1 MKKIIARLVF
11 FLFLFLIGRY
21 LYNNEPTIRDTI
33 DKIIPSLKKK
43 DKKTISADNTKRINI
58 QPALIP
64 KLIFHHNYQEVYK
77 PVIINLNYKPG
88 GTYVDVF
95 IQGLR
100 WKCITDAVED
110 RYNLPHGFIFA
121 MMLQET
127 NGIEFLLNSLNDG
140 GAGLCHMQPLMATW
154 FGLKTYNDCT
164 AMVCRVDA
172 IALKQFIN
180 TNKGKR
186 ALLAKVDERLD
197 HVKNLDAAGR
207 MIAYYMSRESVDNG
221 PLRSALRG
229 YTGTG
234 NYQGYWKNVKK
245 FIQLLNNEKFIEKV
259 EKRFNEINPYLI
271 VDGKHSNFQG
281 YLESYRKLADNYGLE
296 EYKALPK
303 YLPKNSEIVKRTYK
317 NYLGN

>member
-33 DKIIPSLKKK
+33 DKIIPSLKK

-64 KLIFHHNYQEVYK
+64 KLIFNHTYEEVHQ
-77 PVIINLNYKPG
+77 PVIMNLNYKPD

-127 NGIEFLLNSLNDG
+127 NGIEFLLNSKNDG
-140 GAGLCHMQPLMATW
+140 GAGLCHMQPDMTHL
-154 FGLKTYNDCT
+154 FGLVTYNDCNEHI
-164 AMVCRVDA
+164 CFLDA
-172 IALKQFIN
+172 LALRKFIY
-180 TNKGKR
+180 KHRYER
-186 ALLAKVDERLD
+186 ALLARIDERLD

-207 MIAYYMSRESVDNG
+207 MIAYYMSRTSIDNG

-229 YTGTG
+229 YTGTT
-234 NYQGYWKNVKK
+234 NYEGYWKNVKT
-245 FIQLLNNEKFIEKV
+245 FMNLLNDSSFLKKV
-259 EKRFNEINPYLI
+259 EKKFNKINPNLI
-271 VDGKHSNFQG
+271 INGKHSNFQG